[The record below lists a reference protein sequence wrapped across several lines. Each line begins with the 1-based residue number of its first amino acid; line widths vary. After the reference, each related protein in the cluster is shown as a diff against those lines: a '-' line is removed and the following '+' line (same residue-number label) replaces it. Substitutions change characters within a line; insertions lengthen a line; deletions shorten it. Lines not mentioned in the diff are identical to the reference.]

1 MRWGIWGANFNTAQY
16 ESLIH
21 QCIDENLTTF
31 DHADIYGNY
40 TTEADFGKVL
50 QNNSQLRQ
58 QIQIITKAGIQMLS
72 PNRPHHS
79 IKSYNTSASHI
90 TQSL

>member
-40 TTEADFGKVL
+40 TT
-50 QNNSQLRQ
+50 
-58 QIQIITKAGIQMLS
+58 
-72 PNRPHHS
+72 
-79 IKSYNTSASHI
+79 
-90 TQSL
+90 